1 VNTASTKTP
10 PSNRFSLL
18 SSLWF
23 FPLLFSSLFSS
34 PLLLK
39 PPTQHLLA
47 CSLRI
52 SADRR
57 GQTQYLVP
65 HEVLLEGIA
74 VLEDLQAVGAEQ
86 VPRVLVDH
94 SEVAVH
100 LRVQRRAVLTHLKGW
115 AETAVK

>member
-1 VNTASTKTP
+1 MNTASTKTP
-10 PSNRFSLL
+10 LSNRFSLL
-18 SSLWF
+18 SSLF
-23 FPLLFSSLFSS
+23 SFPLLFPPLSS

-47 CSLRI
+47 RSLWI
-52 SADRR
+52 SADRQ

-65 HEVLLEGIA
+65 HEVLLEGVA

-100 LRVQRRAVLTHLKGW
+100 LRVQRRAVLTHLQGEQKQC
-115 AETAVK
+115 